1 MTYADI
7 QCRLEAYLALRQS
20 LGFVI
25 CYPTYALKDLL
36 EYVQAKDLSWPIRPQ
51 TVLDW
56 IAAVPHCGP
65 AGQRAR
71 MIHARGFLM
80 HLRASV
86 PETEVPPPSILAPV
100 IRPKPYLYTSQEI
113 ASLLKATLQLW
124 PSGSL
129 RQLTAYTLIGLLA
142 STGLRAGESIRLTLN
157 DVRLEATSPHL
168 EIRHTKFYKS
178 RLVPLHP
185 TTVEHLRSYLLKRN
199 RFRLPQPSNAFF
211 LSGRGRPLWYDKLR
225 RIFTQVAD
233 VAGIKKKTD
242 GRRGPCLHSL
252 RHGFAIERLLAWY
265 RAGLDVSSWMPH
277 LSVYLG
283 HLNKEETYWYLTAT
297 PELLTV
303 AGNAF
308 CRYSDGGEQL

>member
-1 MTYADI
+1 VTYTDI

-36 EYVQAKDLSWPIRPQ
+36 EYAQAKDLSWPIRPQ
-51 TVLDW
+51 AVLDW

-71 MIHARGFLM
+71 MIHARGFLK
-80 HLRASV
+80 HLRASF
-86 PETEVPPPSILAPV
+86 PETEVPPPGILAPV

-124 PSGSL
+124 PAGSL

-157 DVRLEATSPHL
+157 DVHLDAIPPHL

-185 TTVEHLRSYLLKRN
+185 TTVEHLRGYLLKRN

-211 LSGRGRPLWYDKLR
+211 LSGRGRPLSYDKLR

-308 CRYSDGGEQL
+308 CRCSDDGEQL

>member
-1 MTYADI
+1 MTSTDI
-7 QCRLEAYLALRQS
+7 QCRLEAYLALRRS

-25 CYPTYALKDLL
+25 CYPAYALRELL
-36 EYVQAKDLSWPIRPQ
+36 EYVQSKGLSWPIRPQ
-51 TVLDW
+51 TVLDR
-56 IAAVPHCGP
+56 IAAAPHCGP

-71 MIHARGFLM
+71 LIHARGFLK
-80 HLRASV
+80 HLRASF
-86 PETEVPPPSILAPV
+86 PETEVPPPGLLAPV
-100 IRPKPYLYTSQEI
+100 IRPKPYLYTSVEI
-113 ASLLKATLQLW
+113 AGLLKATYQLW

-129 RQLTAYTLIGLLA
+129 QQLTPHTLIGLLA

-157 DVRLEATSPHL
+157 DVRLDAIPPYM

-185 TTVEHLRSYLLKRN
+185 TTVRHLRRYLLERN

-211 LSGRGRPLWYDKLR
+211 LSGRGRPLSYGSLR
-225 RIFTQVAD
+225 RIFAQMAD
-233 VAGIKKKTD
+233 LAGIRKTD

-252 RHGFAIERLLAWY
+252 RHGFAIERLLVWY
-265 RAGLDVSSWMPH
+265 RAGLDVSSWLPH

-283 HLNKEETYWYLTAT
+283 HLNKEETYWYLSAT
-297 PELLTV
+297 PELLTE
-303 AGNAF
+303 AGDAF

>member
-1 MTYADI
+1 MTYTDV

-25 CYPTYALKDLL
+25 SQSAYALRDLL
-36 EYVQAKDLSWPIRPQ
+36 EYVQSEDLSWPIRPQ

-56 IAAVPHCGP
+56 IAAAPRCGP
-65 AGQRAR
+65 YGQKAR
-71 MIHARGFLM
+71 LIHARGFLK
-80 HLRASV
+80 HLRASF
-86 PETEVPPPSILAPV
+86 PEAEVPPPGILAPV

-113 ASLLKATLQLW
+113 ASLLQATHQVW
-124 PSGSL
+124 PAGSL

-142 STGLRAGESIRLTLN
+142 STGLRAGESRRLTLK
-157 DVRLEATSPHL
+157 DVLLDAVPPHL

-185 TTVEHLRSYLLKRN
+185 TTVEHLRRYLLERKRCH
-199 RFRLPQPSNAFF
+199 PSQPSNAFF
-211 LSGRGRPLWYDKLR
+211 LSGSGRPLSYKRLR
-225 RIFTQVAD
+225 QIFMQVARA
-233 VAGIKKKTD
+233 AGIKKTE

-252 RHGFAIERLLAWY
+252 RHRFAIERLLVWY

>member
-1 MTYADI
+1 MTYTDI

-65 AGQRAR
+65 AGQKAR
-71 MIHARGFLM
+71 LIHARGFLK
-80 HLRASV
+80 HLKASF
-86 PETEVPPPSILAPV
+86 PETEVPPPGILAPV
-100 IRPKPYLYTSQEI
+100 IRPKPYLYASQEI

-124 PSGSL
+124 PPGSL

-142 STGLRAGESIRLTLN
+142 STGLRAGESIRLMLS
-157 DVRLEATSPHL
+157 DVRLDATPPHL

-211 LSGRGRPLWYDKLR
+211 LSGRGRPISYDKLR

-308 CRYSDGGEQL
+308 GRYSDGGEQL